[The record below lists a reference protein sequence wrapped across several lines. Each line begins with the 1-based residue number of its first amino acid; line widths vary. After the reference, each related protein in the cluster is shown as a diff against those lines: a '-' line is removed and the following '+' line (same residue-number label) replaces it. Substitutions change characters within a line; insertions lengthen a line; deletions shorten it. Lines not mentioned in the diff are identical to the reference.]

1 MLSHEGMSRDEVLA
15 ALAAMRTDDRDW
27 RNGRCFALVFHA
39 GSEVEEIARE
49 ASVMYLAEN
58 GLNPMAFPS
67 LGRMQEEVV
76 DVLADL
82 THGRSDGRE
91 AAGFM
96 TSGGTESI
104 LLAVRAARDRA
115 RIERGIEQ
123 PNLVLG
129 VSAHAAFH
137 KAAHDYGLEVRKVPV
152 REDWRVDTAAMA
164 EAIDERTALVV
175 GSAPQ
180 YPQGVIDPIPEIAA
194 LAARAGTSCHV
205 DACMGGFVLPF
216 MERLGHPVA
225 PWDFRVEGVTS
236 ISADVHKLG
245 YSPKG
250 ASVLLHRTE
259 AMRRHQVFLFD
270 DWLGG
275 FYASSGLLGTR
286 AAGPIAA
293 AWAVIHFLG
302 EAGYLRLVDTT
313 LDATRRMVAGVRAI
327 PGLRVLGE
335 PDAHLVAIAA
345 IDPDALDV
353 FAVMDVLAARG
364 WHLDRQRPPDSIHA
378 TVSAGT
384 AAAVD
389 PFLADLRDAVET
401 VGDRRTEDRSTDY
414 APLPEA

>member
-1 MLSHEGMSRDEVLA
+1 ML
-15 ALAAMRTDDRDW
+15 
-27 RNGRCFALVFHA
+27 F
-39 GSEVEEIARE
+39 
-49 ASVMYLAEN
+49 
-58 GLNPMAFPS
+58 
-67 LGRMQEEVV
+67 
-76 DVLADL
+76 
-82 THGRSDGRE
+82 RS
-91 AAGFM
+91 
-96 TSGGTESI
+96 
-104 LLAVRAARDRA
+104 RDRA

-345 IDPDALDV
+345 IDPDALDI
-353 FAVMDVLAARG
+353 FAVMDVLGARG
-364 WHLDRQRPPDSIHA
+364 WHLDRQTPPDSIHA

-384 AAAVD
+384 APAID
-389 PFLADLRDAVET
+389 DFLADLAEAVAT
-401 VGDRRTEDRSTDY
+401 VGSSRTDDRSTDY
-414 APLPEA
+414 APLPEEG

>member
-1 MLSHEGMSRDEVLA
+1 MTRDEVLA
-15 ALAAMRTDDRDW
+15 ALAAMRSGDRDW

-39 GSEVEEIARE
+39 GDDVEEIARE

-58 GLNPMAFPS
+58 GLNPLAFPS

-82 THGRSDGRE
+82 THGRSEGRA

-115 RIERGIEQ
+115 RVERGVER

-137 KAAHDYGLEVRKVPV
+137 KAAHDYGLEVRRVPV
-152 REDWRVDTAAMA
+152 RDDWRVDTTAMA
-164 EAIDERTALVV
+164 EAIDADTALVV

-180 YPQGVIDPIPEIAA
+180 YPQGVIDPIPEIAE

-216 MERLGHPVA
+216 MERLGYPVA

-302 EAGYLRLVDTT
+302 EAGYLRLVDET

-345 IDPDALDV
+345 IDPDAIDV
-353 FAVMDVLAARG
+353 FAVMDVLGARG

-378 TVSAGT
+378 TISAGT
-384 AAAVD
+384 ATAVD
-389 PFLADLRDAVET
+389 PFLADLRAAVEA
-401 VGDRRTEDRSTDY
+401 VGDRRTDDRSTDY

>member
-1 MLSHEGMSRDEVLA
+1 MCSS
-15 ALAAMRTDDRDW
+15 
-27 RNGRCFALVFHA
+27 
-39 GSEVEEIARE
+39 
-49 ASVMYLAEN
+49 
-58 GLNPMAFPS
+58 
-67 LGRMQEEVV
+67 
-76 DVLADL
+76 DL
-82 THGRSDGRE
+82 
-91 AAGFM
+91 
-96 TSGGTESI
+96 
-104 LLAVRAARDRA
+104 
-115 RIERGIEQ
+115 
-123 PNLVLG
+123 
-129 VSAHAAFH
+129 
-137 KAAHDYGLEVRKVPV
+137 
-152 REDWRVDTAAMA
+152 
-164 EAIDERTALVV
+164 
-175 GSAPQ
+175 
-180 YPQGVIDPIPEIAA
+180 
-194 LAARAGTSCHV
+194 
-205 DACMGGFVLPF
+205 
-216 MERLGHPVA
+216 
-225 PWDFRVEGVTS
+225 
-236 ISADVHKLG
+236 HKLG

-389 PFLADLRDAVET
+389 PFLADLRDAVT
-401 VGDRRTEDRSTDY
+401 AVGDRRTEDRSTDY

>member
-152 REDWRVDTAAMA
+152 REDWRVDTTAMA

-345 IDPDALDV
+345 IDPDALDI

-389 PFLADLRDAVET
+389 PFLADLRDAVT
-401 VGDRRTEDRSTDY
+401 AVGDRRTEDRSTDY
-414 APLPEA
+414 APLPEG

>member
-389 PFLADLRDAVET
+389 PFLADLRDAVT
-401 VGDRRTEDRSTDY
+401 AVGDRRTEDRSTDY